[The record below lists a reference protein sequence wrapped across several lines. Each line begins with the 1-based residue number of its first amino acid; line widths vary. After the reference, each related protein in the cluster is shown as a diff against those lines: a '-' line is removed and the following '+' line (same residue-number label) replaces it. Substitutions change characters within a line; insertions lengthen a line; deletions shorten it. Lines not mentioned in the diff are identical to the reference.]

1 MATSLLDTLLP
12 ELVVHIASFLS
23 PNEVACSFRLVNKF
37 TSKSCQGWKL
47 VRLAQSVPHHAFVK
61 RWGDERY
68 TRGLTFEQ
76 RQELLCLTARSG
88 VIANL
93 EFAVAVVGCPLTS
106 EVYYAAAR
114 GGHRDACIWLEDRGC
129 PRDEKVAVQVAA
141 RAGHAEI
148 VRWKL
153 PQFPSFSG
161 HVLHAAAC
169 GGHRALCEEMVAAGA
184 GPAFIKSAA
193 FQAAEGGHVEL
204 TDWLLGLLKE
214 RNLGP
219 GFDRE
224 SDLVLLHAA
233 RGFELPALQR
243 LYHSRLGSS
252 AAQEAFEE
260 YGPKM
265 AVAALASATPDWRA
279 KLEWLEA
286 EAGCRLDKE
295 ALKPFGTVFEKSALE
310 SFWTVFENSALPDA
324 LGRVTLL
331 RERGMLHVGRCLHG
345 AVSHTNLPLIR
356 YLKSEGLLAAASLSD
371 YIMQTAIMKGDLAV
385 LAELMAAGGPIGPR
399 AVLMAARWGHLHV
412 LRWMAGPES
421 SPAATEALREALGD
435 PELTRCAAG
444 SGSLELMEWLWERGC
459 RQLVEKAFTA
469 AVKAGNTGLLLW
481 MVARRRR
488 HMSRVTQSE
497 AYLVAG
503 RRCDMATLR
512 CLRRL
517 GWPWARDNFNRAVK
531 DGHQSCCLEVLRWLE
546 AEGCPVDWHAAWALV
561 QSMASVYCSNNHG
574 VSEWVKGHITGPSSG
589 SGA

>member
-1 MATSLLDTLLP
+1 MATSLWGTLLP

-37 TSKSCQGWKL
+37 TSKHCQGWKL
-47 VRLAQSVPHHAFVK
+47 VRLSQSVPHHAFVK
-61 RWGDERY
+61 RWGDERCA
-68 TRGLTFEQ
+68 RGLTFGQ

-106 EVYYAAAR
+106 EVYYAAAG

-129 PRDEKVAVQVAA
+129 PRVERAAVQDAA

-153 PQFPSFSG
+153 PQFPDFTG
-161 HVLHAAAC
+161 LVLHAAAD
-169 GGHRALCEEMVAAGA
+169 GGHRALCEELLPAGA
-184 GPAFIKSAA
+184 GPACIQAAA
-193 FQAAEGGHVEL
+193 FQAAESGHVEL

-224 SDLVLLHAA
+224 FDLVLLHAA

-243 LYHSRLGSS
+243 LYHSRLSSS
-252 AAQEAFEE
+252 AAQEAFRTGH
-260 YGPKM
+260 GPNM
-265 AVAALASATPDWRA
+265 AAAALASATPDWRA

-286 EAGCRLDKE
+286 EAGCRLSKE
-295 ALKPFGTVFEKSALE
+295 SLG
-310 SFWTVFENSALPDA
+310 SFWNVFGNSTLPDV

-331 RERGMLHVGRCLHG
+331 RERGMLHVGRCLRS
-345 AVSHTNLPLIR
+345 AVSHTNLLLIH
-356 YLKSEGLLAAASLSD
+356 YLKSEGLLAAASLD
-371 YIMQTAIMKGDLAV
+371 GDIMETAAKEGDLAV
-385 LAELMAAGGPIGPR
+385 LAELLAAGGPIGPG
-399 AVLMAARWGHLHV
+399 AVLTAAEYGHLHV
-412 LRWMAGPES
+412 LCWMASPES
-421 SPAATEALREALGD
+421 SPAAVKALRLALVN
-435 PELTRCAAG
+435 PELTWRAAG
-444 SGSLELMEWLWERGC
+444 SGSLEVMEWLWEQGC
-459 RQLVEKAFTA
+459 RQLDEKVFTA
-469 AVKAGNTGLLLW
+469 AVKAGNAVLLEW
-481 MVARRRR
+481 MVARGCP
-488 HMSRVTQSE
+488 MWSE

-517 GWPWARDNFNRAVK
+517 GWPWGPDTFNRAVN
-531 DGHQSCCLEVLRWLE
+531 DNNTSCCLEVLRWLE

-561 QSMASVYCSNNHG
+561 QSVVHPSSKIPG